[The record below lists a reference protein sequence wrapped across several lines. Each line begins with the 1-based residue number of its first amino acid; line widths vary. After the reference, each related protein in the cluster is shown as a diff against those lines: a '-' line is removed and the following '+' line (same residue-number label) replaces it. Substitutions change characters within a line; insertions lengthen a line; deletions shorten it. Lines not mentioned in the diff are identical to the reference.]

1 MGKMVEVVIDSLRVS
16 LTNAQRVLILH
27 AKNEDRYLPI
37 WIGPY
42 EAEAITIILQEVEV
56 SRPLTHDLLKNVF
69 SSLHAKLI
77 QIQIFSLLDNV
88 FFGKIIAEVGDEI
101 IEIDSRPSDAIAL
114 AIRAHIPIMVD
125 SDILE
130 QAGIKP
136 EPAVLDEEPESTGE
150 SDQPTL
156 DQPAEKRLSI
166 FEDFISKLDLD
177 EGSEPDTDEPDG
189 DPDEGPEKDN

>member
-88 FFGKIIAEVGDEI
+88 FFGKIITEIGDEI

-125 SDILE
+125 YDILE

-136 EPAVLDEEPESTGE
+136 EPAVLDEEAESTGE
-150 SDQPTL
+150 PDKPPL

-177 EGSEPDTDEPDG
+177 EGPEPDNDEPDD
-189 DPDEGPEKDN
+189 DPDDGPEKDN

>member
-77 QIQIFSLLDNV
+77 QIQVFSLLDNV
-88 FFGKIIAEVGDEI
+88 FFGKIVAEIGDEI

-125 SDILE
+125 YDILE

-136 EPAVLDEEPESTGE
+136 EPAVLDEDTDSTGE
-150 SDQPTL
+150 PDQPPL
-156 DQPAEKRLSI
+156 DKPAEKRLTI

-177 EGSEPDTDEPDG
+177 EGPDPDIDEPED
-189 DPDEGPEKDN
+189 DPDDNPEKDN

>member
-88 FFGKIIAEVGDEI
+88 FFGKIVTEIGDEI

-125 SDILE
+125 YDILE

-136 EPAVLDEEPESTGE
+136 EPAVLDEDAESTGE
-150 SDQPTL
+150 PDQPPL
-156 DQPAEKRLSI
+156 DKPAEKRLSI

-177 EGSEPDTDEPDG
+177 EGLNPDTDEPDD
-189 DPDEGPEKDN
+189 DPEDGPEKNI

>member
-88 FFGKIIAEVGDEI
+88 FFGKIITEIGDEI

-125 SDILE
+125 YDILE

-136 EPAVLDEEPESTGE
+136 EPAVLDEEAESTGE
-150 SDQPTL
+150 PDTPPL

-177 EGSEPDTDEPDG
+177 EGPEPDTDEPDD
-189 DPDEGPEKDN
+189 DPDDGPEKDN

>member
-16 LTNAQRVLILH
+16 LTNSQRVLILH
-27 AKNEDRYLPI
+27 AKKEDRYLPI

-69 SSLHAKLI
+69 NTLQAKLV
-77 QIQIFSLLDNV
+77 QVQIFSLHDDV
-88 FFGKIIAEVGDEI
+88 FYGKIIAEAGREI
-101 IEIDSRPSDAIAL
+101 VEIDSRPSDAIAL

-125 SDILE
+125 LDVLE

-136 EPAVLDEEPESTGE
+136 EPADISPDTAQNADE
-150 SDQPTL
+150 SDKLPL
-156 DQPAEKRLSI
+156 DHTTEKRLSI
-166 FEDFISKLDLD
+166 FEDFISKLDID
-177 EGSEPDTDEPDG
+177 DG
-189 DPDEGPEKDN
+189 PGPDEDPAGDNPEENS